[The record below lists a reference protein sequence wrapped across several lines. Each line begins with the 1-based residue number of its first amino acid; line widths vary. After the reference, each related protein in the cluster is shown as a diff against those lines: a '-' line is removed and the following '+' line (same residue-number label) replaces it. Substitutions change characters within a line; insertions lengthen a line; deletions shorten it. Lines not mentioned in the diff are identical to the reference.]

1 MTPKPSSRPQ
11 SPQHYE
17 SDEAPLLSRSPSP
30 HSPPPPKPPVSW
42 SSLPNKGQL
51 AVILLARLAE
61 PLSER
66 SLASYLFFQ
75 LQWFNPDIDP
85 SEIPKQMGY
94 ITATFAAAQHKTRA
108 FLLLPMCFNVGVIIG
123 PLLTGFMAD
132 PVHTLPG
139 IFGPG
144 SVFGGEKGVQWLEK
158 FPYALPNL
166 FCFSVLMSAFFLVI
180 LGLDETHSQLRH
192 SPDPGRR
199 LEKLLLRIILRRK
212 KNEHFYSSINTE
224 DPSEE
229 LMDHDADQ
237 ESGQSSRPTKA
248 YSKTRPPFR
257 DVLTKNVCLNMLQR
271 FLQSLHVSAFNS
283 ILFSLLPTP
292 KSDSAD
298 FHLPFRFTGGLG
310 LSSERMGLANT
321 IIGTI
326 GIPLQLFIYPRLIE
340 RLGVKASYSAFLP
353 LSIIAYFLLPCLV
366 LLPDNNALVWTC
378 LSAVLSLQVLSR
390 TFVNPA
396 TMMLVNDSAPSP
408 NLLGTVH
415 GLASSISSAAR
426 IMGPTVGGTLLGWGL
441 AHNLVGLP
449 LWVLTILALA
459 NWVILWWIEDVNMS
473 E

>member
-1 MTPKPSSRPQ
+1 
-11 SPQHYE
+11 
-17 SDEAPLLSRSPSP
+17 
-30 HSPPPPKPPVSW
+30 
-42 SSLPNKGQL
+42 
-51 AVILLARLAE
+51 
-61 PLSER
+61 
-66 SLASYLFFQ
+66 
-75 LQWFNPDIDP
+75 
-85 SEIPKQMGY
+85 
-94 ITATFAAAQHKTRA
+94 
-108 FLLLPMCFNVGVIIG
+108 MCFNVGVIIG

-144 SVFGGEKGVQWLEK
+144 SLFGGEKGVQWLEK

-166 FCFSVLMSAFFLVI
+166 FCFSILMSAFFLVI
-180 LGLDETHSQLRH
+180 LGLDETHSHLRH
-192 SPDPGRR
+192 QPDAGRR
-199 LEKLLLRIILRRK
+199 LGKLLLRIILRRK
-212 KNEHFYSSINTE
+212 KNEHLYSSINIQDT
-224 DPSEE
+224 SEE
-229 LMDHDADQ
+229 LIDHDADQ
-237 ESGQSSRPTKA
+237 ESEESQRPAKA
-248 YSKTRPPFR
+248 YSTTRPPFR

-292 KSDSAD
+292 KADSAD

-326 GIPLQLFIYPRLIE
+326 GIPLQLFIYPRFIGK
-340 RLGVKASYSAFLP
+340 LGVKASYSAFLP
-353 LSIIAYFLLPCLV
+353 LSIIAYFLLPYLV
-366 LLPDNNALVWTC
+366 LLPDNNALVWTS

-449 LWVLTILALA
+449 LWVLTILASA